1 MKITIVGTGYVGL
14 VTGASLA
21 HLGHQV
27 VCLDVKQDKIM
38 LLKSG
43 VMPIWEPGLE
53 DMIHDAELEGLL
65 DYSVDAAAAVS
76 GSDAVFLTIGTPSS
90 ESGEADLSALW
101 SAVQTIAPMLPD
113 DGLFVIKSTV
123 PAGTCERIEAYLR
136 KRLPVSSRVAVAHNP
151 EFLRQGSAVRDFLAP
166 DRMVFGASSPA
177 AHNRLEEIYEP
188 IQSPKIRCGLREAE
202 LIKCA
207 SNAFL
212 AMKISYANMMS
223 DLCDALGVS
232 VDAVTAGMGL
242 DRRIGSEFL
251 RAGAGYG
258 GSCFPK
264 DLRALVA
271 LAAREHLD
279 MELLKATEAINGQ
292 RVQVIRTK
300 LESVFGFLGDKHFTI
315 YGLAFK
321 PNTDD
326 TRESPSIKI
335 CSMLQEAGARI
346 TAYDPVVTRV
356 PDLQVDV
363 VTDLYAAAAGSDCV
377 VIATD
382 WDQFGRLDW
391 GRLGQMM
398 RSPYIF
404 DARNM
409 LDASAMAENCERY
422 GLHYMS
428 MGRPSIIPEI
438 PLTIEL
444 NS

>member
-1 MKITIVGTGYVGL
+1 
-14 VTGASLA
+14 
-21 HLGHQV
+21 
-27 VCLDVKQDKIM
+27 
-38 LLKSG
+38 
-43 VMPIWEPGLE
+43 
-53 DMIHDAELEGLL
+53 
-65 DYSVDAAAAVS
+65 
-76 GSDAVFLTIGTPSS
+76 
-90 ESGEADLSALW
+90 
-101 SAVQTIAPMLPD
+101 
-113 DGLFVIKSTV
+113 
-123 PAGTCERIEAYLR
+123 
-136 KRLPVSSRVAVAHNP
+136 
-151 EFLRQGSAVRDFLAP
+151 
-166 DRMVFGASSPA
+166 MVFGASSPET
-177 AHNRLEEIYEP
+177 HNRLEEIYAP
-188 IQSPKIRCGLREAE
+188 IESPKLRCGLREAE

-232 VDAVTAGMGL
+232 IDAVAEGMGL

-264 DLRALVA
+264 DLRSLMA

-292 RVQVIRTK
+292 RIQVIRKK
-300 LESVFGFLGDKHFTI
+300 LESVFGSLGGKHFTI

-326 TRESPSIKI
+326 TRDSPALKI

-346 TAYDPVVTRV
+346 TAYDPVVTYL
-356 PDLQVDV
+356 PDLQI
-363 VTDLYAAAAGSDCV
+363 DLVMDMYAAAAGSDCA
-377 VIATD
+377 VIVTD
-382 WDQFGRLDW
+382 WAQLRHLDW
-391 GRLGQMM
+391 GRLRQMM
-398 RSPYIF
+398 RSPYVL

-409 LDASAMAENCERY
+409 LDTAVMAVNCERY

-428 MGRPSIIPEI
+428 MGRPSITPDV

-444 NS
+444 NRR